1 MLSGATS
8 FFYEEMRNQNSRR
21 KRRYTQKLVFTE
33 TIIMFMNNTGEPNIF
48 RKSSICHI
56 SLVAYSQT
64 IRVSKLKTATMGKKL
79 NGRLFRVN
87 GKPFR
92 VNGELFR
99 VHGKLFHIDFSS
111 CEGSFLAI
119 IGMFGWVVRRF
130 QEASPSYFL
139 YFTRK
144 SQRYAEIKSLSIVV
158 R

>member
-1 MLSGATS
+1 
-8 FFYEEMRNQNSRR
+8 
-21 KRRYTQKLVFTE
+21 
-33 TIIMFMNNTGEPNIF
+33 
-48 RKSSICHI
+48 
-56 SLVAYSQT
+56 
-64 IRVSKLKTATMGKKL
+64 MGKKL

-130 QEASPSYFL
+130 QEANKKTKTKAAIQMAMPSFSFNL
-139 YFTRK
+139 VLLTRIELV
-144 SQRYAEIKSLSIVV
+144 SNL
-158 R
+158 

>member
-1 MLSGATS
+1 MIL
-8 FFYEEMRNQNSRR
+8 F
-21 KRRYTQKLVFTE
+21 K
-33 TIIMFMNNTGEPNIF
+33 EPLIEQMKTDF
-48 RKSSICHI
+48 S
-56 SLVAYSQT
+56 AYSQT

-111 CEGSFLAI
+111 CEESFLAI

-130 QEASPSYFL
+130 QEVNL
-139 YFTRK
+139 
-144 SQRYAEIKSLSIVV
+144 Q
-158 R
+158 